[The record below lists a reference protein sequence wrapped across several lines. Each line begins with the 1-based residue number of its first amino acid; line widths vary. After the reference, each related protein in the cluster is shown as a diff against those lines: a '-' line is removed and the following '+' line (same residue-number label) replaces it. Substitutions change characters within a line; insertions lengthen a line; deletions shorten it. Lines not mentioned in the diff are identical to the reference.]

1 MRLQSVLQRE
11 TAQVASTQL
20 VERLQV
26 GGGGGE
32 VESERGNWGG
42 LCEGVERGRERA
54 RGRVKGDTQCKVLY
68 GF

>member
-11 TAQVASTQL
+11 TAQVASAQL

-26 GGGGGE
+26 GGGGE

-42 LCEGVERGRERA
+42 LYEVVERGRERA

>member
-26 GGGGGE
+26 EGGG

-42 LCEGVERGRERA
+42 LYEVVEREGE
-54 RGRVKGDTQCKVLY
+54 G
-68 GF
+68 